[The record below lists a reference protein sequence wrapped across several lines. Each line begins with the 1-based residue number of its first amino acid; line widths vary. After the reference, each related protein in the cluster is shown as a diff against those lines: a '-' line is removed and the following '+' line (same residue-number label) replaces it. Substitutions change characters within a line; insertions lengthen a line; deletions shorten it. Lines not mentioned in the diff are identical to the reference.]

1 MFDKNK
7 VKLGIAPIAWTNDDL
22 PDLGA
27 ENTFEQCV
35 SEMALAGF
43 TGSEVGNKYPKDPA
57 ELKKALDL
65 RGIENCN
72 QWFSSFLITKPLEEV
87 EKEFRAQLEFLKAM
101 GAKVIGASEQS
112 YSVQGQEDTP
122 VFGHKYVMD
131 DEEWDTFCNGMNYLG
146 KIAKEEYGIALT
158 FHHHMGTVVQ
168 DPDEVERMMA
178 NTDPEYVSLLFDT
191 GHFTYCG
198 ADPLEM
204 VKKYVNRIKH
214 VHLKDIRP
222 EVVKEVK
229 DNDLSFLEGVRRG
242 AFTVPGDGCIDFDPI
257 FKVLEEN
264 GYEGYM
270 LVEAEQDPAKANPL
284 EYAIKARK
292 FIREKTGL

>member
-1 MFDKNK
+1 MFNKEK

-22 PDLGA
+22 PDLGK

-43 TGSEVGNKYPKDPA
+43 TGSEVGNKYPKDP
-57 ELKKALDL
+57 EVLKKALEL
-65 RGIENCN
+65 RGIEICN
-72 QWFSSFLITKPLEEV
+72 QWFSSFLITKPFEEV
-87 EKEFRAQLEFLKAM
+87 EKDFRAQLSFLKA
-101 GAKVIGASEQS
+101 
-112 YSVQGQEDTP
+112 
-122 VFGHKYVMD
+122 
-131 DEEWDTFCNGMNYLG
+131 
-146 KIAKEEYGIALT
+146 

-178 NTDPEYVSLLFDT
+178 DTDPAYVSLLFDT

-204 VKKYVNRIKH
+204 VKTYVDRIKH

-222 EVVKEVK
+222 EIVEKVKAE
-229 DNDLSFLEGVRRG
+229 NLSFLYGVRMG

-257 FKVLEEN
+257 FKVLEDA

-284 EYAIKARK
+284 EYALKARK
-292 FIREKTGL
+292 FIAEKTGL

>member
-7 VKLGIAPIAWTNDDL
+7 VKLGIAPIAWTNDDM
-22 PDLGA
+22 PDLGK

-43 TGSEVGNKYPKDPA
+43 TGSEVGNKYPKDP
-57 ELKKALDL
+57 EVLKKALEL
-65 RGIENCN
+65 RGVEICN
-72 QWFSSFLITKPLEEV
+72 QWFSSFLITKPFEEV
-87 EKEFRAQLEFLKAM
+87 EKEFRAQLAFLKAM

-112 YSVQGQEDTP
+112 YSVQGQLATP
-122 VFGHKYVMD
+122 IFGHKYEMND
-131 DEEWDTFCNGMNYLG
+131 QEWDTFCTGMNKLG

-168 DPDEVERMMA
+168 SLAEVDRMME

-198 ADPLEM
+198 EDPLEV
-204 VKKYVNRIKH
+204 VKKYVHRIKH

-222 EVVKEVK
+222 EVVEQVKKE
-229 DNDLSFLEGVRRG
+229 NMSFLAGVRAG
-242 AFTVPGDGCIDFDPI
+242 AFTIPGDGCINYDPI
-257 FKVLEEN
+257 FKVLEEA

-270 LVEAEQDPAKANPL
+270 VVEAEQDPAKANPL
-284 EYAIKARK
+284 EYAIRARK
-292 FIREKTGL
+292 FIAEKTGL

>member
-65 RGIENCN
+65 RGIEICN

-131 DEEWDTFCNGMNYLG
+131 DEEWDTFCNGMNCLG
-146 KIAKEEYGIALT
+146 MIAKEEDGIAVT
-158 FHHHMGTVVQ
+158 FQHHIGTVVQ
-168 DPDEVERMMA
+168 DPGDVARMMA
-178 NTDPEYVSLLFDT
+178 NTEPEYVSLLFDT

>member
-22 PDLGA
+22 PDLGG

-43 TGSEVGNKYPKDPA
+43 TGSEVGNKYPKDP
-57 ELKKALDL
+57 EILKKALQL
-65 RGIENCN
+65 RGVEICN
-72 QWFSSFLITKPLEEV
+72 QWFSSFLISKPFEEV
-87 EKEFRAQLEFLKAM
+87 EKEFRAQLGFLKAM
-101 GAKVIGASEQS
+101 GAKIIGASEQS
-112 YSVQGQEDTP
+112 YSVQGQQETP
-122 VFGHKYVMD
+122 VFGQKYVMD
-131 DEEWDTFCNGMNYLG
+131 DKEWELLCSGLDRLG
-146 KIAKEEYGIALT
+146 KIAKEEYGISLT

-168 DPDEVERMMA
+168 DSDEVKRMMD
-178 NTDPEYVSLLFDT
+178 NTNPEYVSLLFDT
-191 GHFTYCG
+191 GHFAYCG

-204 VKKYVNRIKH
+204 VKTYADRIRH

-222 EVVKEVK
+222 EVVQKVK
-229 DNDLSFLEGVRRG
+229 DNGLSFLEGVRMG
-242 AFTVPGDGCIDFDPI
+242 AFTIPGDGCIDFDPI
-257 FKVLEEN
+257 FEVLEKA

-270 LVEAEQDPAKANPL
+270 VVEAEQDPVKANPF
-284 EYAIKARK
+284 EYALKARA

>member
-7 VKLGIAPIAWTNDDL
+7 VKLGIAPIAWTNDDM
-22 PDLGA
+22 PDLGK

-43 TGSEVGNKYPKDPA
+43 TGSEVGNKYPKDPV

-65 RGIENCN
+65 RGIEICN

-112 YSVQGQEDTP
+112 HSVQGMLDTP
-122 VFGHKYVMD
+122 VFGHKYVMN
-131 DEEWDTFCNGMNYLG
+131 DEEWDTFCTGMNKLG

-168 DPDEVERMMA
+168 SLEEVDRMME

-198 ADPLEM
+198 EDPLEV
-204 VKKYVNRIKH
+204 VKKYVHRIKH

-222 EVVKEVK
+222 EVVEQVKKE
-229 DNDLSFLEGVRRG
+229 NMSFLAGVRAG
-242 AFTVPGDGCIDFDPI
+242 AFTIPGDGCINYDPI
-257 FKVLEEN
+257 FKVLEDA

-270 LVEAEQDPAKANPL
+270 VVEAEQDPAKANPL
-284 EYAIKARK
+284 EYAIRARK
-292 FIREKTGL
+292 FIAEKTGL

>member
-22 PDLGA
+22 PDLGG

-43 TGSEVGNKYPKDPA
+43 TGSEVGNKYPKDP
-57 ELKKALDL
+57 EILKKALQL
-65 RGIENCN
+65 RGVEICN
-72 QWFSSFLITKPLEEV
+72 QWFSSFLISKPFEEV
-87 EKEFRAQLEFLKAM
+87 EKEFRAQLSFLKAM
-101 GAKVIGASEQS
+101 GAKIIGASEQS
-112 YSVQGQEDTP
+112 YSVQGQQETP
-122 VFGHKYVMD
+122 VFGQKYVMD
-131 DEEWDTFCNGMNYLG
+131 DKEWELLCSGLDRLG
-146 KIAKEEYGIALT
+146 KIAKEEYGISLT

-168 DPDEVERMMA
+168 NPDEVKRMMD
-178 NTDPEYVSLLFDT
+178 NTNPEYVSLLFDT
-191 GHFTYCG
+191 GHFAYCG

-204 VKKYVNRIKH
+204 VKTYSDRIRH

-222 EVVKEVK
+222 EVVQKVK
-229 DNDLSFLEGVRRG
+229 DNGLSFLEGVRMG
-242 AFTVPGDGCIDFDPI
+242 AFTIPGDGCIDFDPI
-257 FKVLEEN
+257 FEVLEKA

-270 LVEAEQDPAKANPL
+270 VVEAEQDPAKANPF
-284 EYAIKARK
+284 EYALKARG

>member
-65 RGIENCN
+65 RGIEICI